1 MYISEKSFKQSMMY
15 LPRIR
20 VQKELSGID
29 ELKKLAEKEKEFINW
44 GQKLLGIHELWVKTQ
59 GKDVNVGVL
68 DTGADIKHPDLKDA
82 ILDVKD
88 FTGEGIEDLNGH
100 GTHCAGVIAAR
111 ANDAGFIGVAP
122 KASLLIAKVMA
133 NDGNGSFEWI
143 KSGIDWAV
151 DSGAHIIS
159 MSISGPTTS
168 DILYK
173 AVHQAL
179 AKGVFLICAAGN
191 EGSVYQNSIG
201 YPARYGSV
209 ITVASHDE
217 NGNPSGFSS
226 QGGEI
231 DIMAPGS
238 RIMSTYKDGGYA
250 ELSGTSMATP
260 FVAGLSALILSKH
273 LEDKTSRTPVENNE
287 DLRNHLLRMASHAGH
302 HDNRSGYGVLMPF
315 QHFSEL

>member
-1 MYISEKSFKQSMMY
+1 MYKEDQILKQAEMCLS
-15 LPRIR
+15 RSR
-20 VQKELSGID
+20 VLKIAAGIAELKILAETKKEL
-29 ELKKLAEKEKEFINW
+29 INW
-44 GQKLLGIHELWVKTQ
+44 AQKLLGIHNLWVKTQ
-59 GKDVNVGVL
+59 GEDVNVCIM
-68 DTGADIKHPDLKDA
+68 DTGIDPDHIDLKDA

-88 FTGEGIEDLNGH
+88 FTGDGIEDLNGH

-111 ANDAGFIGVAP
+111 KNDAGFIGVAP
-122 KASLLIAKVMA
+122 KAKLLVAKVMA

-143 KSGIDWAV
+143 KGGIDWAV
-151 DSGAHIIS
+151 ASGAHIIS

-168 DILYK
+168 NILYK
-173 AVHQAL
+173 AVHRAL
-179 AKGVFLICAAGN
+179 EKGVFLICAAGN
-191 EGSVYQNSIG
+191 EGSLYQNSIG

-209 ITVASHDE
+209 IAVASHDE

-231 DIMAPGS
+231 DVMAPGS
-238 RIMSTYKDGGYA
+238 RIWSTYKDGGYA

-273 LEDKTSRTPVENNE
+273 LKDKTSKTPVENNE
-287 DLRNHLLRMASHAGH
+287 DLRNHLLRMASHPGF
-302 HDNRSGYGVLMPF
+302 HDNKSGYGVLMPF